1 MTPPPPCSAT
11 LISSGHI
18 WGRNV
23 KIALIGFGTIGTA
36 LAQVLCDTKY
46 PIVGILGRATSLD
59 ALRKK
64 VPNSVSVVTSA
75 NELLALSPDIVVEC
89 AGHEALRFYGVDV
102 LCAGT
107 TLVVSSIGAL
117 ADDATEKTL
126 REAAAKG
133 GRLVIPSGAM
143 GGLDALGAAQRAGLD
158 EVLYTS
164 RKAPSA
170 WRGTKAE
177 TLLDLQSVSAAQ
189 VFYEGSARQA
199 ALDFPQNANVVAA
212 VALAGIGFDRT
223 HVHLMVDPQ
232 ATGNRHILEAR
243 GAFGEISASVF
254 AHTLPENPKTSM
266 LTPYSLVRAI
276 SNLAERFVV

>member
-1 MTPPPPCSAT
+1 MTPPPRCSAT

-18 WGRNV
+18 WGRSV
-23 KIALIGFGTIGTA
+23 KIALIGFGAIGTA
-36 LAQVLCDTKY
+36 LAQVLRDTKY

-59 ALRKK
+59 GLRKK
-64 VPNSVSVVTSA
+64 VPNGASVVASA
-75 NELLALSPDIVVEC
+75 KELLALAPDIVVEC
-89 AGHEALRFYGVDV
+89 AGHDALRLYGVDI
-102 LCAGT
+102 LRAGT
-107 TLVVSSIGAL
+107 TLIVSSIGAL
-117 ADDATEKTL
+117 ADEPTEKSL
-126 REAAAKG
+126 RDAAGRG

-143 GGLDALGAAQRAGLD
+143 GGLDALGAARRAGLD

-164 RKAPSA
+164 RKGPSA

-177 TLLDLQSVSAAQ
+177 ALVDLQSIRAAE
-189 VFYEGSARQA
+189 VFYKGSARQA

-232 ATGNRHILEAR
+232 STGNMHILEAR
-243 GAFGEISASVF
+243 GPFGEISASVL
-254 AHTLPENPKTSM
+254 ARTLPDNPKTSM

-276 SNLAERFVV
+276 SNVAETFVV